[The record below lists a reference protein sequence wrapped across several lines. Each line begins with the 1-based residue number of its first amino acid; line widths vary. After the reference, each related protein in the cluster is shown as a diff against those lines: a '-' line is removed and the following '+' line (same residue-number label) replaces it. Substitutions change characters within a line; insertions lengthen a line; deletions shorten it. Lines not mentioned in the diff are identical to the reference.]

1 MKLFAA
7 VILSVLLASMPPA
20 FARTVG
26 VHVFNDD
33 SQDLDV
39 TVTDQN
45 QSGQVVYNQ
54 RLAQKTEVFLEL
66 QADPGGEASLDWKAV
81 TTGTPPAAACGRKSG
96 LRLGDIIKVTSN
108 TGFGTSASIGST
120 RPQSAAISNPVP

>member
-66 QADPGGEASLDWKAV
+66 QADPAARRAS
-81 TTGTPPAAACGRKSG
+81 TGKP
-96 LRLGDIIKVTSN
+96 
-108 TGFGTSASIGST
+108 
-120 RPQSAAISNPVP
+120 

>member
-1 MKLFAA
+1 
-7 VILSVLLASMPPA
+7 MPPA
-20 FARTVG
+20 FVRTVG
-26 VHVFNDD
+26 VNVPNDD

-81 TTGTPPAAACGRKSG
+81 TG
-96 LRLGDIIKVTSN
+96 LWNERVALLN
-108 TGFGTSASIGST
+108 LGST
-120 RPQSAAISNPVP
+120 RPQSTAISNPVP